1 MTSSMPSLSIMRNPL
16 VLIRKRTQRFSLST
30 QIRWFWRLGKNR
42 RRVLL
47 FACETLHPV
56 RGRLPVI

>member
-1 MTSSMPSLSIMRNPL
+1 MPFLLMMRSPF
-16 VLIRKRTQRFSLST
+16 VEIRSFTQRFSFGT
-30 QIRWFWRLGKNR
+30 QKRCVCRLGKNR

-47 FACETLHPV
+47 FACDTLLPV